1 MADRWMEARV
11 MDNSRV
17 VAATLVAA
25 VLGAM
30 AGYVLFTE
38 RGRAW
43 RRQFEPALD
52 DLARELAEFRGTVAK
67 AAGVA
72 SESWR
77 LLNDAVGERERERG
91 GRYTTPHQTSPF

>member
-1 MADRWMEARV
+1 MD
-11 MDNSRV
+11 DNSRV
-17 VAATLVAA
+17 VAATVVGA

-38 RGRAW
+38 RGRAF
-43 RRQFEPALD
+43 RRELELTLD
-52 DLARELAEFRGTVAK
+52 ELARELNHFRGTIAK

-72 SESWR
+72 NEGWR
-77 LLNDAVGERERERG
+77 LLNEAIGEHEHEHERG